1 MSDDKSI
8 HNFETLDIA
17 KVKLA
22 IISSKFNNDIT
33 EKLKKGAI
41 QAFLE
46 QGGQEEQ
53 LSFYEVPG
61 AFELPLVAKRVA
73 KTKKYDAIL
82 CLGAI
87 IKGETAHFEYVASA
101 TIQGINRVSI
111 ETEIPILSGVLTTL
125 TLQQAKDRASEQSN
139 IGRDYMLSSLDMI
152 QTLQTIGPC

>member
-1 MSDDKSI
+1 MSNNKPI
-8 HNFETLDIA
+8 HNLETLEI
-17 KVKLA
+17 KKIKLA
-22 IISSKFNNDIT
+22 IISSKFNGDIT
-33 EKLKKGAI
+33 EKLKKGAV
-41 QAFLE
+41 QAFIE

-111 ETEIPILSGVLTTL
+111 ETEIPVLSGVLTTL
-125 TLQQAKDRASEQSN
+125 TLQQAEDRASDQSN
-139 IGRDYMLSSLDMI
+139 IGRDYLLSSLE
-152 QTLQTIGPC
+152 

>member
-1 MSDDKSI
+1 MSNDRPL
-8 HNFETLDIA
+8 HNLETLDIG

-22 IISSKFNNDIT
+22 LISSKFNSDIT
-33 EKLKKGAI
+33 EKLKSGAI
-41 QAFLE
+41 QAFVD
-46 QGGQEEQ
+46 QGGQKEQ

-82 CLGAI
+82 CLGAV

-101 TIQGINRVSI
+101 TIQGINKVSI

-125 TLQQAKDRASEQSN
+125 TLKQAEDRVSDQLN
-139 IGRDYMLSSLDMI
+139 IGYDYLLSTLEMI
-152 QTLQTIGPC
+152 QTLQSIGPC